1 MGFEFNITAR
11 GYELDSFGH
20 VNNSVYLNWME
31 EARWQILREF
41 ELFDYFTVNNLL
53 LVVIENYIKYIREV
67 KIFDELIIKTNVE
80 HISPYLIFDQ
90 KIYNKIDNLIAAKGY
105 SRTLLIDKDRT
116 PCDIPE
122 IIIQK
127 IEANKNE

>member
-41 ELFDYFTVNNLL
+41 ELFDYFTTNNLL

-67 KIFDELIIKTNVE
+67 KIFDELMIKTNIE

-127 IEANKNE
+127 IEANINE